1 MGLYNELIKPCEVEV
16 EVRKIKH
23 VQKQIWLIV
32 DGKIVNRCFWSP
44 SSSLLHKVPPIR
56 LWSNFLTEHFHPQN
70 KQILQT
76 YTDIHELKSLHI
88 YKALE

>member
-32 DGKIVNRCFWSP
+32 DGKIVNRCF
-44 SSSLLHKVPPIR
+44 
-56 LWSNFLTEHFHPQN
+56 
-70 KQILQT
+70 
-76 YTDIHELKSLHI
+76 
-88 YKALE
+88 